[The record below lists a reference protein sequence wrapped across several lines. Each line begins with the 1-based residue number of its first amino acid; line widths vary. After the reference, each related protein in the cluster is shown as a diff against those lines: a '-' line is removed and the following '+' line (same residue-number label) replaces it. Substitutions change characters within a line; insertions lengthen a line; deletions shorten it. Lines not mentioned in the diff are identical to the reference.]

1 MSLREG
7 RVHNILPDMNSG
19 HLQHLTFS
27 VSGERSLETALGR
40 IVRGLAAE
48 EEVALARI
56 WLLEPGDIYASCPKR
71 DKCEDRTECLH
82 LAAGDESG
90 SRWTSTDGQYRCF
103 PLGSRKVGQI
113 GATGQPV
120 HRTDV
125 DTSPGRLRDSET
137 PKNGNRQRLKDF
149 LAGA

>member
-7 RVHNILPDMNSG
+7 RVHNILPDMNSER
-19 HLQHLTFS
+19 LQHLAFS
-27 VSGERSLETALGR
+27 VSGERSLELALDR

-48 EEVALARI
+48 EEVALTRI
-56 WLLEPGDIYASCPKR
+56 WLLEPGDICASCPKR
-71 DKCEDRTECLH
+71 DECENQTECLH
-82 LAAGDESG
+82 LAASDSAPRDGSG

-120 HRTDV
+120 HLTDV
-125 DTSPGRLRDSET
+125 DTSPGWLRDSRRRRTEID
-137 PKNGNRQRLKDF
+137 N
-149 LAGA
+149 A